1 MRILEVSNFMPPHP
15 GGIEI
20 MIDTLFQG
28 LQRRGHDVRWIAA
41 STPLEPGTTGPFVRV
56 PAWNWLE
63 QNLHVPM
70 PLWAPSGWRQ
80 LDEQVRWADVIH
92 VHDCLYFSSSLTT
105 ALTRGR
111 RKPLLVTQHVGEVP
125 YGGVLDWVQA
135 AAYRTLGRT
144 LLSAA
149 SEVVTLS
156 PHVAEY
162 FRKVGVKKPLR
173 IIPMGFEPRFQPLPE
188 AERLT
193 ARREF
198 GLPETTP
205 LMLFA
210 ARLVPKKGVQQV
222 AEVQRRLALEG
233 ITLVVA
239 GDGPLA
245 NVVEGL
251 PRTVHLRQVDHA
263 RMHALYAC
271 ADVLLLPSR
280 GEGLPLTLQE
290 GLMTGLPAVV
300 STDPSFVANVA
311 SAPGVTLVDGTEPL
325 AQAIRTALTSS
336 PSREHVAEWARARW
350 GLERFVTDYERTLE
364 RLAREH

>member
-63 QNLHVPM
+63 KNLHVPM

-149 SEVVTLS
+149 SEVVTYS
-156 PHVAEY
+156 PHVVDY
-162 FRKVGVKKPLR
+162 FQKVGVRKPLR
-173 IIPMGFEPRFQPLPE
+173 IIPLGFEPRFQPIPQ
-188 AERLT
+188 AERLA

-198 GLPETTP
+198 GLPEQGR
-205 LMLFA
+205 LVLFA
-210 ARLVPKKGVQQV
+210 ARLVPKKGVTRV
-222 AEVQRRLALEG
+222 AEVQRQLAAEG
-233 ITLVVA
+233 VTLVVA

-245 NVVEGL
+245 SDIVDL
-251 PRTVHLRQVDHA
+251 PNTVHLRQVDHA
-263 RMHALYAC
+263 RMHLLYGC
-271 ADVLLLPSR
+271 ADMLLLPSV

-290 GLMTGLPAVV
+290 GMLTGLPAVV
-300 STDPSFVANVA
+300 SRDPSFVANV
-311 SAPGVTLVDGTEPL
+311 SDAPGVTLVEGKEALVEAVRATLTQPPPRTE
-325 AQAIRTALTSS
+325 
-336 PSREHVAEWARARW
+336 VADWARERW
-350 GLERFVTDYERTLE
+350 GLERFVTEYERTMETLT
-364 RLAREH
+364 RAS

>member
-28 LQRRGHDVRWIAA
+28 LQRRGHEVRWIAA

-63 QNLHVPM
+63 KNLHVPM

-149 SEVVTLS
+149 SEVVTYS
-156 PHVAEY
+156 PHVVDY
-162 FRKVGVKKPLR
+162 FQKVGVKKPLR
-173 IIPMGFEPRFQPLPE
+173 IIPLGFEPRFQPLPQ
-188 AERLT
+188 AERLA

-198 GLPETTP
+198 GLPEQGR
-205 LMLFA
+205 LVLFA

-222 AEVQRRLALEG
+222 AEVQRLLATEG
-233 ITLVVA
+233 VTLVVA

-245 NVVEGL
+245 NVFEEL
-251 PRTVHLRQVDHA
+251 PRTVHLRQVDHT

-271 ADVLLLPSR
+271 ADALLLPSK

-290 GLMTGLPAVV
+290 GLLTGLPAVV
-300 STDPSFVANVA
+300 STDPSFVANVSA
-311 SAPGVTLVDGTEPL
+311 APGVTLTEGTEAL
-325 AQAIRTALTSS
+325 AEGVRAALST
-336 PSREHVAEWARARW
+336 PPPREQVAAWARERW
-350 GLERFVTDYERTLE
+350 GLERFITDYERTLE
-364 RLAREH
+364 ALARQ

>member
-56 PAWNWLE
+56 SAWNWLE
-63 QNLHVPM
+63 KNLHVPM
-70 PLWAPSGWRQ
+70 PLWAPSGWKE

-105 ALTRGR
+105 ALSKGR

-149 SEVVTLS
+149 SEVVTYS
-156 PHVAEY
+156 PHVVDY
-162 FRKVGVKKPLR
+162 FQRVGVKKPLR
-173 IIPMGFEPRFQPLPE
+173 IIPLGFDPRFKPLSE
-188 AERLT
+188 QERLG

-198 GLPETTP
+198 GLPETGA
-205 LMLFA
+205 LVLFA
-210 ARLVPKKGVQQV
+210 ARLVPKKGVHRV
-222 AEVQRRLALEG
+222 AELQRLLASEG
-233 ITLVVA
+233 VTLVVA

-245 NVVEGL
+245 SEVSDL
-251 PRTVHLRQVDHA
+251 PNTVHLRQVDHA
-263 RMHALYAC
+263 RMHLLYGC
-271 ADVLLLPSR
+271 ADALLLPSV

-290 GLMTGLPAVV
+290 GMLTGLPAVV
-300 STDPSFVANVA
+300 SRDPSFVANV
-311 SAPGVTLVDGTEPL
+311 SNAPGVRLEEGL
-325 AQAIRTALTSS
+325 SAQAEAL
-336 PSREHVAEWARARW
+336 REVLSNPPPRGDIADWAKARW
-350 GLERFVTDYERTLE
+350 GLERFVTEYERTLAH
-364 RLAREH
+364 LVSGS